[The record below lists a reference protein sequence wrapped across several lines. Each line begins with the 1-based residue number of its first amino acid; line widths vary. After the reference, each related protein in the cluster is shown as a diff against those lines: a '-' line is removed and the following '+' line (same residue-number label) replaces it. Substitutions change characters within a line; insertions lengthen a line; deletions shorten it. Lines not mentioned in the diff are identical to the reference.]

1 MRMRHSIFLVLIAA
15 LSGCAIAPESATAP
29 AATTAVAATPPTAPA
44 PMPAPSAFEKA
55 TVRDH
60 IVIAGQPTL
69 SDLKSL
75 RERGIVHVFNVRSVE
90 EMNPDT
96 IGFDE
101 VRELAAL
108 GIGYHNHPVA
118 GGNAFTAE
126 LLAAFAE
133 QVKASNGKILL
144 HCASGG
150 RAAQLY
156 AAYAVK
162 HLGLSVDAA
171 MRTLEPF
178 GGWPLPLERM
188 LGEHLSV
195 VRSSDVQ
202 HTGGRRAS
210 GNAVDS
216 ALGRSEYATCPQ

>member
-15 LSGCAIAPESATAP
+15 LAGCAIAPESATAP
-29 AATTAVAATPPTAPA
+29 AATAPVAATPTTA
-44 PMPAPSAFEKA
+44 PAPSAFEKA
-55 TVRDH
+55 AVHDH
-60 IVIAGQPTL
+60 IIIAGQPTL

-75 RERGIVHVFNVRSVE
+75 RERGIVQVFNVRSIE
-90 EMNPDT
+90 EMKPDT

-133 QVKASNGKILL
+133 QVKASDGKILL

-202 HTGGRRAS
+202 HIGTRRVP
-210 GNAVDS
+210 GTAVDS